1 MLELLCL
8 GTLHMV
14 DLCLFP
20 LISPVCPGKPLC
32 MLAGISL
39 TLPFIS
45 HIRSKIA
52 IIQELSIDEWYTQ
65 PCDLAFACLTFF
77 CKVRTMAPSPFTL
90 RKEKSQLQTECGQF
104 ENCRSTQMHA
114 RYSWL
119 PLFEVAEDLLVPSVA
134 GCPLPYGCC
143 DSAPLRFLSCLTT
156 SALKPHIMLWL
167 FIFLSSNR
175 CPRSGLQHGS
185 VSRFTLRASR
195 GYRDRVFPPVFSFIS
210 SFRLSRLNGQ
220 DLSFSSPTAWPQVN
234 HVLYHQCF
242 VTMRNTRNRTLVKK
256 RGINVPLPQSHQPR
270 DQVPQ
275 RGP

>member
-8 GTLHMV
+8 GTLQMV
-14 DLCLFP
+14 DLCLSP
-20 LISPVCPGKPLC
+20 LIFPVCPGKPLC
-32 MLAGISL
+32 TLAGISL
-39 TLPFIS
+39 ILPFIS

-52 IIQELSIDEWYTQ
+52 IIRELSIDEWYPQ

-119 PLFEVAEDLLVPSVA
+119 PLLEVAEDLLVPSVA

-156 SALKPHIMLWL
+156 SALKPHIMLWI

-175 CPRSGLQHGS
+175 CPRSGLQHCS

-195 GYRDRVFPPVFSFIS
+195 RYRDRVFPPVFSFIS

-220 DLSFSSPTAWPQVN
+220 GLSFSSPTAWPQVN
-234 HVLYHQCF
+234 HVLYHQRF
-242 VTMRNTRNRTLVKK
+242 VTMRKYSKQNPCEEK
-256 RGINVPLPQSHQPR
+256 RHKCPIAPVSPA
-270 DQVPQ
+270 
-275 RGP
+275 